1 MSSRTRRISKRTVK
15 NRKSC
20 RECTVSVIQASREAD
35 QAVTYAEEPQANSLK
50 ISLSQT
56 SGGSNL

>member
-20 RECTVSVIQASREAD
+20 RECTVSVIQAEAD
-35 QAVTYAEEPQANSLK
+35 QAVTYAEELQTNSLK